1 MAPYKVYILK
11 YARRDAMYGE
21 LKLGDI
27 HDTTMLDMGYFMWV
41 LTNGEHTAVVDTGF
55 TEALCKKR
63 KRQWICDPRVRFESV
78 KIDPGQVQ
86 HVILSHMHWDHA
98 GNYELFPKATFYVQD
113 DEMAFWTGRYV
124 KYNHF
129 RGAMEPEDVCKLV
142 RLNYDGRVQ
151 FVSGTEEVL
160 PGVQL
165 HRLGGHTKGIQVTE
179 VPTAS
184 GTVVVAS
191 DAVHTYRN
199 YRDMRPTPIIHNA
212 PEYLEGY
219 DRIRRLARQESYV
232 LAGHDT
238 EQMKNHRPVAEGVAV
253 VE

>member
-1 MAPYKVYILK
+1 MKPYKVYILK
-11 YARRDAMYGE
+11 YARRDVMYGE

-27 HDTTMLDMGYFMWV
+27 HDTTMLDMGYFLWV
-41 LTNGEHTAVVDTGF
+41 VTNGEHTAVVDCGF
-55 TEALCKKR
+55 TEELCR
-63 KRQWICDPRVRFESV
+63 KRGRQWLCDPRERFEAIG
-78 KIDPGQVQ
+78 IDPATVQ
-86 HVILSHMHWDHA
+86 HVILSHLHWDHA
-98 GNYELFPKATFYVQD
+98 GNYGLFPKATWYVQD
-113 DEMAFWTGRYV
+113 DEVAFWTGRYV
-124 KYNHF
+124 KYQHF
-129 RGAMEPEDVCKLV
+129 RSAMEVEDVCEFI

-160 PGVQL
+160 PDLRV
-165 HRLGGHTKGIQVTE
+165 HRLGGHTKGVQVTE

-191 DAVHTYRN
+191 DAVHSYPN

-219 DRIRRLARQESYV
+219 DRIRRLAKQESYV
-232 LAGHDT
+232 LPGHDND
-238 EQMKNHRPVAEGVAV
+238 QMRHHRPVAEGVAV

>member
-11 YARRDAMYGE
+11 YARRDATFGE
-21 LKLGDI
+21 LKLGDP
-27 HDTTMLDMGYFMWV
+27 HDTTPLDLGYFLWV

-55 TEALCKKR
+55 TEALCR
-63 KRQWICDPRVRFESV
+63 KRGRQWLCDPRERLEAIGV
-78 KIDPGQVQ
+78 DPARVQ

-98 GNYELFPKATFYVQD
+98 GNYGLFPKATYYVQD

-124 KYNHF
+124 KYDHF
-129 RGAMEPEDVCKLV
+129 RRPMEVEDVCELV

-151 FVSGTEEVL
+151 FVNGTEEVL
-160 PGVQL
+160 PGVRV
-165 HRLGGHTKGIQVTE
+165 HRIGGHTKGVQVTE

-191 DAVHTYRN
+191 DAVHTYPNFRE
-199 YRDMRPTPIIHNA
+199 MRPTPIIHNA

-219 DRIRRLARQESYV
+219 DRIRKLARQESYV
-232 LAGHDT
+232 LPGHDT
-238 EQMKNHRPVAEGVAV
+238 EQMRVHRAVAEGVAV